1 MSQPRVTDFFVQR
14 KKSDLSRASRAKGQ
28 KSDNNGAL
36 AVDTATLA
44 VRPKTRQ
51 NRSKN
56 IIAVK
61 NTVKSTRS
69 DKAVEEEFLRVI
81 DEATSVKVGSEPA
94 SLIRS
99 DSETLT
105 LYESPKTP
113 KRTCADAEFDLGS
126 AVFSTTADHSTAKK
140 KRLQVE
146 SSVTV
151 KVVDK
156 TSVKTA
162 RKKLI
167 LSKATEQQ
175 DVEQGVLQLP
185 QNLPQSVDNDSKTT
199 TTKNRNQ
206 STANKS
212 PTGNEALSKDAVTT
226 LKARLQ
232 KIKAQAE
239 KLSSS
244 PSPAPEAVA
253 TAPGLQAK
261 LARARQLAA
270 RAEQRKVWA
279 TEDQAQPPA
288 EEEEKQP
295 SYQRYHTLAQDI
307 PPGLSL
313 PYHYKL
319 LADTFRSMDT
329 ITGMLF
335 NRSETV
341 TFAKLKQG
349 VEDMTRR
356 RFEETHVGQIK
367 TVYPSAYTFRQ
378 ERNIPTFSSTLK
390 KSSYQLTLEPVLED
404 SEGTGKQETRPTLSA
419 SLQLERRRIFHK
431 SLVNMVK
438 EHHMVFL
445 SSLNPPV
452 TVPDDMLTRW
462 HPRFNVDQVPQPQ
475 PSFLPQPPQTEKLTT
490 AQEVLDKARSI
501 MTPKMEKALANMALK
516 TAETARAKELECVP
530 PQPDTIPKSAL
541 GPNPV
546 ETPSALKGV
555 SQSLLER
562 IRTKEAQKLQVAMTR
577 NPLQEERLLMLS
589 RLCELARIL
598 RNVFVA
604 EKKPALIMELTC
616 NRMVSSYR
624 SALST
629 GEMEK
634 HLRLLAELTPEWLVI
649 HKIRK
654 HFYLKLNKTMD
665 LSMVLQKLNHKMKE
679 I

>member
-1 MSQPRVTDFFVQR
+1 MSQPRVTDFFAQR

-28 KSDNNGAL
+28 KTHNEDNGAL
-36 AVDTATLA
+36 AV
-44 VRPKTRQ
+44 
-51 NRSKN
+51 
-56 IIAVK
+56 
-61 NTVKSTRS
+61 
-69 DKAVEEEFLRVI
+69 RVI
-81 DEATSVKVGSEPA
+81 DEATSVKVGSEP
-94 SLIRS
+94 SSFIRS

-105 LYESPKTP
+105 LHESPKTP

-167 LSKATEQQ
+167 LSKDTEQQ

-185 QNLPQSVDNDSKTT
+185 QNSPQSVDNDSKTILIHGT
-199 TTKNRNQ
+199 NSPTTKHRNQ

-244 PSPAPEAVA
+244 PSPAPEAVS

-270 RAEQRKVWA
+270 RAEQRKVRA
-279 TEDQAQPPA
+279 TEDQAQPLA
-288 EEEEKQP
+288 EEKQP

-319 LADTFRSMDT
+319 LADAFRSMDT

-404 SEGTGKQETRPTLSA
+404 SEGTGKPETRPTLSA
-419 SLQLERRRIFHK
+419 SRQLERRRIFHK

-438 EHHMVFL
+438 EHHKVFL

-452 TVPDDMLTRW
+452 TVPDDKLTRW

-475 PSFLPQPPQTEKLTT
+475 PSFLPQPPQTEKMTT
-490 AQEVLDKARSI
+490 AQEVLDNARSI
-501 MTPKMEKALANMALK
+501 MTPKMEKALAKMSLK
-516 TAETARAKELECVP
+516 TAETGRAKELASVP
-530 PQPDTIPKSAL
+530 PQPGASPMSAP

-654 HFYLKLNKTMD
+654 DFYFKLNKTMD

-679 I
+679 EELV